1 MESPRYFYMKRIIK
15 KVAVLGSGVMGSR
28 IACHFANIGV
38 PVLLLDIA
46 PKELTADEE
55 KKGLKLDAPAVRNRI
70 VNSALQAAVV
80 ANPSPLYRKSEA
92 SRIKTGNF
100 DDNLKEIA
108 TCDWV
113 IEVVVERLDI
123 KKGLYERVE
132 QFRKKGTL
140 ITSNTSGIPIHLLAE
155 GRSQDFKENFA
166 GTHFFNPPRYL
177 KLLEIIPTP
186 ETKPEV
192 VDFLLHY
199 GDLYLGKT
207 VVLAKDTPGFI
218 ANRVGVFA
226 LLDAMQTMQKL
237 GLTVE
242 ETDKLTGPVIGHAKS
257 ATLRTSD
264 VVGLDTTI
272 NVANGLVQGLPNDEA
287 KDVFVL
293 PDFMQQMGENKW
305 LGDKTGQGFYKKVK
319 GADGKSEIHA
329 LDLNTLEYKPSQKVK
344 FATLELTK
352 SIDKL
357 ADRFKVLVTG
367 KDKAGEFYRLSFGSL
382 FAYVSNRVPE
392 IADQL
397 YKIDDA
403 LRAGFGWE
411 LGPFETWDALGVQA
425 GLDLAKAAGRTVAP
439 WVEDML
445 AAGNQTF
452 YKVEGGVRKFYDK
465 ESKQY
470 QPVAGVE
477 NFIILDNLR
486 ASGKVLWKNAGASVI
501 DLGDGILNVEFHS
514 KMNSLGTDVIQGL
527 LKGVEMA
534 EAGYRGLVVGNDAP
548 NFSAGANLGLVYMQA
563 LEQEFDE
570 LNLMVQQ
577 FQQAMMRMRYS
588 SIPVVGTPH
597 GLTLGGGCELNLH
610 CDRVVASA
618 ETYMGLVEFGVGLI
632 PGGGGTKEMTLRTA
646 TKYEEGEPELNLLRN
661 TYMTISTAKVSTSA
675 AEAFDLGFLRRG
687 DEIVVNPN
695 RVIAQAKA
703 AAIELAD
710 AGYSQP
716 TPKTNIKVHGKGA
729 LAMFKTG
736 VYAMKEGKYIS
747 AHDQLIAD
755 KLAYVMCGGDLSAPT
770 EVSEQYLL
778 DLEREAFLS
787 LTGERKTLERIQS
800 ILTTGKPLRN

>member
-1 MESPRYFYMKRIIK
+1 MKRTIK

-38 PVLLLDIA
+38 QVLLLDIA

-80 ANPSPLYRKSEA
+80 ANPSPLYRKSEV

-100 DDNLKEIA
+100 DDNLKDIA

-123 KKGLYERVE
+123 KKSLYERVE

-155 GRSQDFKENFA
+155 GRSQDFKEHFA

-207 VVLAKDTPGFI
+207 MVLAKDTPGFI

-272 NVANGLVQGLPNDEA
+272 NVANGLAQGLPNDEA
-287 KDVFVL
+287 KDVFML
-293 PDFMQQMGENKW
+293 PDFVKQMGENKW

-319 GADGKSEIHA
+319 GEGGKSEIHA

-357 ADRFKVLVTG
+357 ADRFKVLVSG

-382 FAYVSNRVPE
+382 FAYVSNRIPE

-425 GLDLAKAAGRTVAP
+425 GIDLATAAGRTVAP
-439 WVEDML
+439 WVTEML
-445 AAGNQTF
+445 AAGNTTF
-452 YKVEGGVRKFYDK
+452 YKVENGVRKFYDK
-465 ESKQY
+465 ESQQY
-470 QPVAGVE
+470 QPVSGVE

-570 LNLMVQQ
+570 LNLMIQQ

-618 ETYMGLVEFGVGLI
+618 ESYIGLVEFGVGLI

-646 TKYEEGEPELNLLRN
+646 AKYEEGEPEFNLLRN

-675 AEAFDLGFLRRG
+675 AEAFNLGFLRRG
-687 DEIVVNPN
+687 DEIVVNSN

-716 TPKTNIKVHGKGA
+716 SQKTNIKVHGRGA
-729 LAMFKTG
+729 LGMFMSG
-736 VYAMKEGKYIS
+736 VYAMKMGNYIS
-747 AHDQLIAD
+747 AHDEKIAN
-755 KLAYVMCGGDLSAPT
+755 KLAYVMCGGDLSSPT

-787 LTGERKTLERIQS
+787 LCGERKTLERIQS

>member
-1 MESPRYFYMKRIIK
+1 MNRTIK

-38 PVLLLDIA
+38 QVLLLDIA
-46 PKELTADEE
+46 PKELLPDEE
-55 KKGLKLDAPAVRNRI
+55 KKGLKLEAPAVRNRI
-70 VNSALQAAVV
+70 VNAALQAAIV
-80 ANPSPLYRKSEA
+80 ANPSPLYRKA
-92 SRIKTGNF
+92 DAAKIKTGNF
-100 DDNLKEIA
+100 DDNLKDIA
-108 TCDWV
+108 GCDWT
-113 IEVVVERLDI
+113 IEVVIERLDI
-123 KKGLYERVE
+123 KKNLYERVE

-155 GRSQDFKENFA
+155 GRSEDFKQHFA

-186 ETKPEV
+186 DTKPDV
-192 VDFLLHY
+192 LDFLQHY

-218 ANRVGVFA
+218 ANRVGVWA

-272 NVANGLVQGLPNDEA
+272 NVANGLAQGLPDDEA

-293 PDFMQQMGENKW
+293 PDFVKKMGESKW

-319 GADGKSEIHA
+319 GEGGKSEIHA

-344 FATLELTK
+344 FATLEMTK
-352 SIDKL
+352 AIEKL
-357 ADRFKVLVTG
+357 ADRFKVLVGG
-367 KDKAGEFYRLSFGSL
+367 KDKAGEFYRLSFGGL

-392 IADQL
+392 ISDQL

-425 GLDLAKAAGRTVAP
+425 GVDLAKAAGRTVAP
-439 WVEDML
+439 WVEEML
-445 AAGNQTF
+445 AVGNATF
-452 YKVEGGVRKFYDK
+452 YKVEDGVRKFYDQA
-465 ESKQY
+465 SKSY
-470 QPVAGVE
+470 QAIPGVE

-570 LNLMVQQ
+570 LNMMIQQ

-610 CDRVVASA
+610 CDRVVAAA
-618 ETYMGLVEFGVGLI
+618 ESYIGLVEFGVGLI

-646 TKYEEGEPELNLLRN
+646 AKYEDGEPEFNLLRN

-687 DEIVVNPN
+687 DEVVLNSN
-695 RVIAQAKA
+695 RVIAAAKSA
-703 AAIELAD
+703 ALDLAN
-710 AGYSQP
+710 AGYTQP
-716 TPKTNIKVHGKGA
+716 MQKTNIKVHGKGA

-736 VYAMKEGKYIS
+736 VYAMQQGNYIS
-747 AHDQLIAD
+747 THDQLIAD
-755 KLAYVMCGGDLSAPT
+755 KLAYVMCGGDLSSPT

-787 LTGERKTLERIQS
+787 LCGERKTLERIQS

>member
-1 MESPRYFYMKRIIK
+1 MNRTIK

-38 PVLLLDIA
+38 QVLLLDIA
-46 PKELTADEE
+46 PKELLPDEE
-55 KKGLKLDAPAVRNRI
+55 KKGLKLEAPAVRNRI
-70 VNSALQAAVV
+70 VNAALQAAIVS
-80 ANPSPLYRKSEA
+80 NPSPLYRKA
-92 SRIKTGNF
+92 DARLIKTGNF
-100 DDNLKEIA
+100 DDNLKDIA
-108 TCDWV
+108 GCDWT

-123 KKGLYERVE
+123 KKSLYERVE

-155 GRSQDFKENFA
+155 GRSGDFRQHFA

-177 KLLEIIPTP
+177 KLLEIIPTA

-192 VDFLLHY
+192 LDFLQRY
-199 GDLYLGKT
+199 GDLFLGKT

-218 ANRVGVFA
+218 ANRVGVWA

-272 NVANGLVQGLPNDEA
+272 NVANGLAQGLPNDEA

-293 PDFMQQMGENKW
+293 PDFVKKMGESKW

-344 FATLELTK
+344 FATLETTK
-352 SIDKL
+352 AIEKL
-357 ADRFKVLVTG
+357 ADRFKVLVAG
-367 KDKAGEFYRLSFGSL
+367 KDKAGEFYRLSFGGL

-392 IADQL
+392 ISDQL

-425 GLDLAKAAGRTVAP
+425 GVELAKAAGRTVAA
-439 WVEDML
+439 WVEEML
-445 AAGNQTF
+445 AAGNSTF
-452 YKVEGGVRKFYDK
+452 YKVEDGMRKFYDQA
-465 ESKQY
+465 SQSY
-470 QPVAGVE
+470 QPIPGVE

-486 ASGKVLWKNAGASVI
+486 ASGKVLWKNPGASVI

-514 KMNSLGTDVIQGL
+514 KMNSMGSDVIQGL
-527 LKGVEMA
+527 LKGIELA

-563 LEQEFDE
+563 LEQDFDE
-570 LNLMVQQ
+570 LNLMIGQ
-577 FQQAMMRMRYS
+577 FQNAMMRMRYS

-610 CDRVVASA
+610 CDRVVAAA

-646 TKYEEGEPELNLLRN
+646 LKYEEGEPELNLLRN

-687 DEIVVNPN
+687 DEIVVNSN

-703 AAIELAD
+703 VALELAD
-710 AGYSQP
+710 AGYTQP
-716 TPKTNIKVHGKGA
+716 VPKTNIKVHGKGA

-736 VYAMKEGKYIS
+736 VFAMKEGKYIS
-747 AHDQLIAD
+747 EHDQKIAD

>member
-1 MESPRYFYMKRIIK
+1 MNRTIK

-38 PVLLLDIA
+38 QVLLLDIA
-46 PKELTADEE
+46 PKELLPDEE
-55 KKGLKLDAPAVRNRI
+55 KKGLKLEAPVVRNRI
-70 VNSALQAAVV
+70 VNAALQAAIV
-80 ANPSPLYRKSEA
+80 ANPSPLYRKADA

-100 DDNLKEIA
+100 DDNLKDIA
-108 TCDWV
+108 TCDWT
-113 IEVVVERLDI
+113 IEVVIERLDI
-123 KKGLYERVE
+123 KKSLYERVE

-155 GRSQDFKENFA
+155 GRSEDFKQHFA

-186 ETKPEV
+186 GTKPEV
-192 VDFLLHY
+192 LDFLEHY

-218 ANRVGVFA
+218 ANRVGVWA

-272 NVANGLVQGLPNDEA
+272 NVANGLAQGLPDDEA

-293 PDFMQQMGENKW
+293 PDFVKKMGESKW

-319 GADGKSEIHA
+319 GEGGKSEIHA

-344 FATLELTK
+344 FATLEMTK
-352 SIDKL
+352 TIEKL
-357 ADRFKVLVTG
+357 ADRFKVLVSG
-367 KDKAGEFYRLSFGSL
+367 KDKAGEFYRLSFGGL

-392 IADQL
+392 ISDQL

-425 GLDLAKAAGRTVAP
+425 GVDLAKAAGRTVAP
-439 WVEDML
+439 WVEEML
-445 AAGNQTF
+445 AAGNATF
-452 YKVEGGVRKFYDK
+452 YKVEDGVRKFYDQA
-465 ESKQY
+465 SRSY
-470 QPVAGVE
+470 QVIPGVE

-486 ASGKVLWKNAGASVI
+486 ASGKVLWKNSGASVI

-563 LEQEFDE
+563 LDQDFDE
-570 LNLMVQQ
+570 LNMMIQQ

-610 CDRVVASA
+610 CDRVVAAA
-618 ETYMGLVEFGVGLI
+618 ESYIGLVEFGVGLI

-646 TKYEEGEPELNLLRN
+646 AKYEEGEPEFNLLRN

-687 DEIVVNPN
+687 DEVVLNSN
-695 RVIAQAKA
+695 RVIAAAKSA
-703 AAIELAD
+703 ALDLAD
-710 AGYSQP
+710 AGYTQP
-716 TPKTNIKVHGKGA
+716 MQKTNIKVHGKGA

-736 VYAMKEGKYIS
+736 VYAMQQGNYIS
-747 AHDQLIAD
+747 THDQLIAD
-755 KLAYVMCGGDLSAPT
+755 KLAYVMCGGDLSSPT

-787 LTGERKTLERIQS
+787 LCGERKTLERIQS

>member
-1 MESPRYFYMKRIIK
+1 MNRTIK

-38 PVLLLDIA
+38 QVLLLDIA
-46 PKELTADEE
+46 PKELLPDEE

-70 VNSALQAAVV
+70 VNAALQAAIV
-80 ANPSPLYRKSEA
+80 ANPSPLYRKA
-92 SRIKTGNF
+92 DAAKIKTGNF
-100 DDNLKEIA
+100 DDNLKDIA
-108 TCDWV
+108 GCDWT
-113 IEVVVERLDI
+113 IEVVIERLDI
-123 KKGLYERVE
+123 KKSLYERVE

-155 GRSQDFKENFA
+155 GRSEDFKQHFA

-186 ETKPEV
+186 DTKPDV
-192 VDFLLHY
+192 LDFLQHY

-218 ANRVGVFA
+218 ANRVGVWA

-272 NVANGLVQGLPNDEA
+272 NVANGLAQGLPDDEA

-293 PDFMQQMGENKW
+293 PDFVKKMGESKW

-319 GADGKSEIHA
+319 GEGGKSEIHA

-344 FATLELTK
+344 FATLEMTK
-352 SIDKL
+352 TIEKL
-357 ADRFKVLVTG
+357 ADRFKVLVGG
-367 KDKAGEFYRLSFGSL
+367 KDKAGEFYRLSFGGL

-392 IADQL
+392 ISDQL

-425 GLDLAKAAGRTVAP
+425 GVDLAKSAGRTVAP
-439 WVEDML
+439 WVEEML
-445 AAGNQTF
+445 TAGHSTF
-452 YKVEGGVRKFYDK
+452 YEVEDGVRKFYDQA
-465 ESKQY
+465 SQSY
-470 QPVAGVE
+470 QAIPGVE

-570 LNLMVQQ
+570 LNMMIQQ

-610 CDRVVASA
+610 CDRVVAAA
-618 ETYMGLVEFGVGLI
+618 ESYIGLVEFGVGLI

-646 TKYEEGEPELNLLRN
+646 TKYEDGEPEFNLLRN

-687 DEIVVNPN
+687 DEVVLNSN
-695 RVIAQAKA
+695 RVIAAAKSA
-703 AAIELAD
+703 ALDLAD
-710 AGYSQP
+710 AGYTQP
-716 TPKTNIKVHGKGA
+716 MQKTNIKVHGKGA

-736 VYAMKEGKYIS
+736 VYAMQQGNYIS
-747 AHDQLIAD
+747 THDQLIAD
-755 KLAYVMCGGDLSAPT
+755 KLAYVMCGGDLSSPT

-787 LTGERKTLERIQS
+787 LCGERKTLERIQS

>member
-1 MESPRYFYMKRIIK
+1 MNRTIK

-38 PVLLLDIA
+38 QVLLLDIA
-46 PKELTADEE
+46 PKELLPDEE
-55 KKGLKLDAPAVRNRI
+55 KKGFKLDTPAVKNRI
-70 VNSALQAAVV
+70 VNAALQAAIV
-80 ANPSPLYRKSEA
+80 ANPSPLYRKADA

-108 TCDWV
+108 TCDWT
-113 IEVVVERLDI
+113 IEVVIERLDI
-123 KKGLYERVE
+123 KKSLYERVE

-155 GRSQDFKENFA
+155 GRSEDFKQHFA

-186 ETKPEV
+186 DTKPEV
-192 VDFLLHY
+192 LKFLQHY

-272 NVANGLVQGLPNDEA
+272 NVANGLAQGLPNDEA

-293 PDFMQQMGENKW
+293 PDFVKKMGESKW

-319 GADGKSEIHA
+319 GAGGKSEIHA
-329 LDLNTLEYKPSQKVK
+329 LDLATMEYKPSQKVK
-344 FATLELTK
+344 FATLEMTK
-352 SIDKL
+352 TIEKL
-357 ADRFKVLVTG
+357 ADRFKVLVAG

-382 FAYVSNRVPE
+382 FAYVSNRIPE
-392 IADQL
+392 ISDEL
-397 YKIDDA
+397 FKLDDA

-411 LGPFETWDALGVQA
+411 MGPFETWDALGVQA
-425 GLDLAKAAGRTVAP
+425 GIDLAKAAGRTVAS
-439 WVEDML
+439 WVEEMV
-445 AAGNQTF
+445 AAGHTSF
-452 YKVEGGVRKFYDK
+452 YRVTDAGVREFYDIA
-465 ESKQY
+465 SKGY
-470 QPVAGVE
+470 QAVPGVE

-486 ASGKVLWKNAGASVI
+486 ASGKVLWKNSGASVI

-514 KMNSLGTDVIQGL
+514 KMNSLGQDVILGL

-534 EAGYRGLVVGNDAP
+534 ETGYRGLVVGNDAP

-570 LNLMVQQ
+570 LNMMIQQ

-610 CDRVVASA
+610 CDRVVAAA

-646 TKYEEGEPELNLLRN
+646 AKYEDGEPEFNLLRN

-687 DEIVVNPN
+687 DEVVVNSN

-703 AAIELAD
+703 AALDLAD
-710 AGYSQP
+710 AGYTQP
-716 TPKTNIKVHGKGA
+716 LQKTNVKVHGKGA

-736 VYAMKEGKYIS
+736 VYAMQQGNYIS
-747 AHDQLIAD
+747 THDQLIAD

-778 DLEREAFLS
+778 DLERDAFLS
-787 LTGERKTLERIQS
+787 LCGERKTLERIQS

>member
-1 MESPRYFYMKRIIK
+1 MNRKIK

-38 PVLLLDIA
+38 QVLLLDIA
-46 PKELTADEE
+46 PKELLPEEE
-55 KKGLKLDAPAVRNRI
+55 KKGLALDAPAVKNRL
-70 VNSALQAAVV
+70 VNAALQAAIVS
-80 ANPSPLYRKSEA
+80 NPSPLYRKADA

-100 DDNLKEIA
+100 DDNLKDIA
-108 TCDWV
+108 GCDWT

-123 KKGLYERVE
+123 KKSLFERVE
-132 QFRKKGTL
+132 KFRKPGTL
-140 ITSNTSGIPIHLLAE
+140 ITSNTSGIPIHLMTE
-155 GRSQDFKENFA
+155 GRSDDFKKHFC

-186 ETKPEV
+186 ATDPAI

-207 VVLAKDTPGFI
+207 TVLAKDTPAFI

-226 LLDAMQTMQKL
+226 IMDVLRIMQEV

-242 ETDKLTGPVIGHAKS
+242 EVDKLTGPVIGHAKS
-257 ATLRTSD
+257 ATFRTSD
-264 VVGLDTTI
+264 VVGLDTLI
-272 NVANGLVQGLPNDEA
+272 NVANGLGQGLPNDEA
-287 KDVFVL
+287 KDVFQL
-293 PDFMQQMGENKW
+293 PDFLKKMGENKW

-319 GADGKSEIHA
+319 GEGGKSEIQA
-329 LDLNTLEYKPSQKVK
+329 LDLATMEYKPSAKVK
-344 FATLELTK
+344 FATLETTK
-352 SIDKL
+352 AVEAL
-357 ADRFKVLVTG
+357 APRFAMLVAG
-367 KDKAGEFYRLSFGSL
+367 KDKAGEFYRKSFASL
-382 FAYVSNRVPE
+382 FAYVTNRIPE
-392 IADQL
+392 ITDAL

-411 LGPFETWDALGVQA
+411 MGPFETWDALGVQKGVELMQA
-425 GLDLAKAAGRTVAP
+425 EGKQPAA
-439 WVEDML
+439 WVTDML
-445 AAGNQTF
+445 AAGNPSF
-452 YKVEGGVRKFYDK
+452 YKVNEAGAKEYYDAEAK
-465 ESKQY
+465 SY
-470 QPVAGVE
+470 QPIRGVE

-486 ASGKVLWKNAGASVI
+486 ATGKVVWKNAGASVI

-514 KMNSLGTDVIQGL
+514 KMNSLGQDVVQGL
-527 LKGVEMA
+527 LKGIELA
-534 EAGYRGLVVGNDAP
+534 EKDFRGLGIGNDGAQ
-548 NFSAGANLGLVYMQA
+548 FSAGANLGLVYMQA

-570 LNLMVQQ
+570 LNMMIAQ
-577 FQQAMMRMRYS
+577 FQNAMMRMRYS
-588 SIPVVGTPH
+588 SIPVVGAPH
-597 GLTLGGGCELNLH
+597 GLALGGGCELNLH
-610 CDRVVASA
+610 CDRVVAAA

-632 PGGGGTKEMTLRTA
+632 PAGGGTKEMTLRTA
-646 TKYEEGEPELNLLRN
+646 LKYEEGEPELNLIRN
-661 TYMTISTAKVSTSA
+661 TFVTISTAKVSTSA

-687 DEIVVNPN
+687 DEIVVNSN

-703 AAIELAD
+703 AAIELAE
-710 AGYSQP
+710 AGYTQP

-736 VYAMKEGKYIS
+736 VYAMKEGRYIS
-747 AHDQLIAD
+747 EHDQKIAD
-755 KLAYVMCGGDLSAPT
+755 KLAYIMCGGDLSAPT

-787 LTGERKTLERIQS
+787 LCGERKTLERIQA

>member
-1 MESPRYFYMKRIIK
+1 MNRTIK

-38 PVLLLDIA
+38 QVLLLDIA
-46 PKELTADEE
+46 PKELLPDEE
-55 KKGLKLDAPAVRNRI
+55 KKGLKLDSPAVKNRI
-70 VNSALQAAVV
+70 VNGALQTATL
-80 ANPSPLYRKSEA
+80 ANPSPLYRKA
-92 SRIKTGNF
+92 GVSRIKTGNF
-100 DDNLKEIA
+100 DDNLKDIA
-108 TCDWV
+108 TCDWT

-123 KKGLYERVE
+123 KKSLFERVE

-140 ITSNTSGIPIHLLAE
+140 ITSNTSGIPIHMMTE
-155 GRSQDFKENFA
+155 GRSDDFKKHFC

-186 ETKPEV
+186 DTDPEI

-207 VVLAKDTPGFI
+207 TVLAKDTPAFI

-226 LLDAMQTMQKL
+226 IMDVLRIMQEL

-242 ETDKLTGPVIGHAKS
+242 EVDKLTGPIIGHAKS
-257 ATLRTSD
+257 ATFRTSD
-264 VVGLDTTI
+264 VVGLDTLM
-272 NVANGLVQGLPNDEA
+272 NVANGLAQGLPNDEA
-287 KDVFVL
+287 KAVFAL
-293 PDFMQQMGENKW
+293 PDFLKKMGENKW

-319 GADGKSEIHA
+319 GAGGKSEIQA
-329 LDLNTLEYKPSQKVK
+329 LDLNTLEYQTGTKVK

-352 SIDKL
+352 AIETL
-357 ADRFKVLVTG
+357 APRFAVLITG
-367 KDKAGEFYRLSFGSL
+367 KDKAGEFYRKSFGSL

-392 IADQL
+392 ITDAL

-411 LGPFETWDALGVQA
+411 MGPFETWDAVGVQKGVELMQA
-425 GLDLAKAAGRTVAP
+425 EGKQSAA
-439 WVEDML
+439 WVSEML
-445 AAGNQTF
+445 AAGHTTF
-452 YKVEGGVRKFYDK
+452 YKVNDQGAREFYDAG
-465 ESKQY
+465 SKSY
-470 QPVAGVE
+470 QPIRGVE

-486 ASGKVLWKNAGASVI
+486 ATGKVLWKNAGASVL

-514 KMNSLGTDVIQGL
+514 KMNSLGQDVILGL

-570 LNLMVQQ
+570 LNMMIQQ

-610 CDRVVASA
+610 CDRVVAAA
-618 ETYMGLVEFGVGLI
+618 ESYIGLVEFGVGLI

-646 TKYEEGEPELNLLRN
+646 AKYEDGEPEFNLLRN

-675 AEAFDLGFLRRG
+675 AEAMDLGFLRRG
-687 DEIVVNPN
+687 DEIVVNSN
-695 RVIAQAKA
+695 RVITQAKA
-703 AAIELAD
+703 AALELAD
-710 AGYSQP
+710 AGYTQP
-716 TPKTNIKVHGKGA
+716 LQKTNIKVHGKGA

-736 VYAMKEGKYIS
+736 VYAMQQGNYIS
-747 AHDQLIAD
+747 THDQLIAD

-778 DLEREAFLS
+778 DLERDAFLS
-787 LTGERKTLERIQS
+787 LCGERKTLERIQS

>member
-1 MESPRYFYMKRIIK
+1 MKRIIK

-272 NVANGLVQGLPNDEA
+272 NVANGLAQGLPDDEA

-293 PDFMQQMGENKW
+293 PDFVKQMGESKW

-329 LDLNTLEYKPSQKVK
+329 LDLTTLEYKPSQKVK

-357 ADRFKVLVTG
+357 ADRFKVLVSG

-382 FAYVSNRVPE
+382 FAYVSNRIPE

-425 GLDLAKAAGRTVAP
+425 GIDLARAAGRTVAP
-439 WVEDML
+439 WVEEML
-445 AAGNQTF
+445 AAGNSTF
-452 YKVEGGVRKFYDK
+452 YKVENGVRKFYDK
-465 ESKQY
+465 ESQQY
-470 QPVAGVE
+470 QAVSGVE

-570 LNLMVQQ
+570 LNMMIQQ

-618 ETYMGLVEFGVGLI
+618 ESYIGLVEFGVGLI

-646 TKYEEGEPELNLLRN
+646 AKYEEGEPEFNLLRN

-675 AEAFDLGFLRRG
+675 AEAFDLGYLRRG
-687 DEIVVNPN
+687 DEIVVNSN

-716 TPKTNIKVHGKGA
+716 SQKTNIKVHGKGA

-747 AHDQLIAD
+747 EHDQKIAD
-755 KLAYVMCGGDLSAPT
+755 KLAYVMCGGDLSSPT

-787 LTGERKTLERIQS
+787 LCGERKTLERIQS

>member
-1 MESPRYFYMKRIIK
+1 MNRTIK

-38 PVLLLDIA
+38 QVLLLDIA
-46 PKELTADEE
+46 PKELLPEEE
-55 KKGLKLDAPAVRNRI
+55 KKGLKLEAPAVRNRI
-70 VNSALQAAVV
+70 VNAALQAAIVS
-80 ANPSPLYRKSEA
+80 NPSPLYRKSEA

-100 DDNLKEIA
+100 DDNLKDIA
-108 TCDWV
+108 GCDWT

-123 KKGLYERVE
+123 KKSLYERVE

-155 GRSQDFKENFA
+155 GRSDDFKQHFC

-177 KLLEIIPTP
+177 KLLEIIPTAD
-186 ETKPEV
+186 TKPEV
-192 VDFLLHY
+192 LDYLQHY

-218 ANRVGVFA
+218 ANRVGVWA

-272 NVANGLVQGLPNDEA
+272 NVANGLAQGLPNDEA

-293 PDFMQQMGENKW
+293 PDFVKKMGESKW

-319 GADGKSEIHA
+319 GEGGKSEIHA

-344 FATLELTK
+344 FATLEMTK
-352 SIDKL
+352 TIEKL
-357 ADRFKVLVTG
+357 ADRFKVLVAG
-367 KDKAGEFYRLSFGSL
+367 KDKAGEFYRLSFGGL

-392 IADQL
+392 ISDQL

-403 LRAGFGWE
+403 LRAGFGWD

-425 GLDLAKAAGRTVAP
+425 GVDLAKAAGRTVAA
-439 WVEDML
+439 WVEEML
-445 AAGNQTF
+445 AAGNSTF
-452 YKVEGGVRKFYDK
+452 YKVNEAGVRQFYDQETK
-465 ESKQY
+465 SY
-470 QPVAGVE
+470 QAIPGVE

-486 ASGKVLWKNAGASVI
+486 ASGKVLWKNAGASII

-514 KMNSLGTDVIQGL
+514 KMNSIGQDVILGL
-527 LKGVEMA
+527 MKGIDMA

-548 NFSAGANLGLVYMQA
+548 QFSAGANLGLVYMQA

-570 LNLMVQQ
+570 LNLMIAQ
-577 FQQAMMRMRYS
+577 FQNAMMRMRYS
-588 SIPVVGTPH
+588 SIPVVTATH
-597 GLTLGGGCELNLH
+597 GLALGGGCEISLH
-610 CDRVVASA
+610 ADRVVAAA
-618 ETYMGLVEFGVGLI
+618 ETYTGLVEFGVGLI
-632 PGGGGTKEMTLRTA
+632 PAGGGTKEMTLRTA
-646 TKYEEGEPELNLLRN
+646 AKYEEGEPEFNLLRN

-687 DEIVVNPN
+687 DEIVVNSN
-695 RVIAQAKA
+695 RVIAAAKA
-703 AAIELAD
+703 AALELAD
-710 AGYSQP
+710 AGYTQP
-716 TPKTNIKVHGKGA
+716 VQKTNIKVHGKGA

-736 VYAMKEGKYIS
+736 VYAMQQGNYIS
-747 AHDQLIAD
+747 THDQLIAD
-755 KLAYVMCGGDLSAPT
+755 KLAYVMCGGDLSSPT

>member
-1 MESPRYFYMKRIIK
+1 MNRTIK

-38 PVLLLDIA
+38 QVLLLDIA
-46 PKELTADEE
+46 PKELLPDEE
-55 KKGLKLDAPAVRNRI
+55 KKGLKLDSPAVRNRI
-70 VNSALQAAVV
+70 VNAALQAAIV
-80 ANPSPLYRKSEA
+80 ANPSPLYRKADA

-100 DDNLKEIA
+100 DDNLKDIA
-108 TCDWV
+108 TCDWT

-123 KKGLYERVE
+123 KKSLFERVE
-132 QFRKKGTL
+132 QFRKKSTL
-140 ITSNTSGIPIHLLAE
+140 ITSNTSGIPIHLMTE
-155 GRSQDFKENFA
+155 GRSDDFRKYFC

-186 ETKPEV
+186 DTDPEI

-207 VVLAKDTPGFI
+207 TVLAKDTPAFI

-226 LLDAMQTMQKL
+226 IMDVLRIMQEL
-237 GLTVE
+237 SLTVE
-242 ETDKLTGPVIGHAKS
+242 EVDKLTGPIIGHAKS
-257 ATLRTSD
+257 ATFRTSD
-264 VVGLDTTI
+264 VVGLDTLM
-272 NVANGLVQGLPNDEA
+272 NVANGLAQGLPNDEA
-287 KDVFVL
+287 KAVFAL
-293 PDFMQQMGENKW
+293 PEFLKKMGENKW

-319 GADGKSEIHA
+319 GAGGKSEIQA
-329 LDLNTLEYKPSQKVK
+329 LDLNTLEYQPGTKVK

-352 SIDKL
+352 AMETL
-357 ADRFKVLVTG
+357 APRFAVLITG
-367 KDKAGEFYRLSFGSL
+367 KDKAGDFYRKSFGSL

-392 IADQL
+392 ITDAL

-411 LGPFETWDALGVQA
+411 MGPFETWDAVGVQKGIELMTA
-425 GLDLAKAAGRTVAP
+425 EGKQPAA
-439 WVEDML
+439 WVTDML
-445 AAGNQTF
+445 AAGHNTF
-452 YKVEGGVRKFYDK
+452 YKVNEKGAKEYYDAG
-465 ESKQY
+465 SKSY
-470 QPVAGVE
+470 QPIRGVE

-486 ASGKVLWKNAGASVI
+486 ATGKVLWKNAGASVI

-514 KMNSLGTDVIQGL
+514 KMNSLGQDVILGL

-563 LEQEFDE
+563 LDQEFDE
-570 LNLMVQQ
+570 LNMMIQQ

-610 CDRVVASA
+610 CDRVVAAA
-618 ETYMGLVEFGVGLI
+618 ESYIGLVEFGVGLI

-646 TKYEEGEPELNLLRN
+646 LKYEDGEPEFNLLRN

-675 AEAFDLGFLRRG
+675 AEAMDLGFLRRG
-687 DEIVVNPN
+687 DEIVVNSN

-703 AAIELAD
+703 AAIDMAD
-710 AGYSQP
+710 AGYTQP
-716 TPKTNIKVHGKGA
+716 LQKTNIKVHGKGA

-736 VYAMKEGKYIS
+736 VYAMQQGNYIS
-747 AHDQLIAD
+747 THDQLIAD
-755 KLAYVMCGGDLSAPT
+755 KLAYVMCGGDLSSPT

-787 LTGERKTLERIQS
+787 LCGERKTLERIQS

>member
-1 MESPRYFYMKRIIK
+1 MKRTIK

-46 PKELTADEE
+46 PRELTADEE
-55 KKGLKLDAPAVRNRI
+55 KKGLKLDAPAVRNRL
-70 VNSALQAAVV
+70 VNSALQAAVA
-80 ANPSPLYRKSEA
+80 ANPSPLYRKSEV
-92 SRIKTGNF
+92 SRIQTGNF

-108 TCDWV
+108 SCDWV

-123 KKGLYERVE
+123 KQSLYERVE

-155 GRSQDFKENFA
+155 GRSDDFRENFA

-186 ETKPEV
+186 ATKPEV

-272 NVANGLVQGLPNDEA
+272 NVANGLAQGLPDDEA
-287 KDVFVL
+287 RDVFVL
-293 PDFMQQMGENKW
+293 PDFVKKMGENKW

-329 LDLNTLEYKPSQKVK
+329 LDLNTLEYKLSQKIK
-344 FATLELTK
+344 FATLEATK
-352 SIDKL
+352 AIDKV
-357 ADRFKVLVTG
+357 ADRFKVLVAG

-392 IADQL
+392 IADEL
-397 YKIDDA
+397 FKIDDA

-425 GLDLAKAAGRTVAP
+425 GVGLAEAAGRPVAP
-439 WVEDML
+439 WVGEML

-452 YKVEGGVRKFYDK
+452 YKVENGVRKFYDPR
-465 ESKQY
+465 SRQY
-470 QPVAGVE
+470 EPIPGVAD
-477 NFIILDNLR
+477 FIILDNLR
-486 ASGKVLWKNAGASVI
+486 ASGKVLWKNAGASII
-501 DLGDGILNVEFHS
+501 DLGDGILNVEFHA
-514 KMNSLGTDVIQGL
+514 KMNALGTDVIQGL

-618 ETYMGLVEFGVGLI
+618 ESYIGLVEFGVGLI

-646 TKYEEGEPELNLLRN
+646 AKYEDGEPEFNLLRN

-687 DEIVVNPN
+687 DEVVVNPN

-703 AAIELAD
+703 AALELAE

-716 TPKTNIKVHGKGA
+716 TPRTNIKVHGKGA

-736 VYAMKEGKYIS
+736 VFAMKEGKYIS

-778 DLEREAFLS
+778 NLEREAFLS
-787 LTGERKTLERIQS
+787 LCGERKTLERIQS

>member
-1 MESPRYFYMKRIIK
+1 MKRVIK

-38 PVLLLDIA
+38 QVLLLDIA
-46 PKELTADEE
+46 PRELTADEE
-55 KKGLKLDAPAVRNRI
+55 KKGLPLDAPAVKNRL
-70 VNSALQAAVV
+70 VNAALAAAV
-80 ANPSPLYRKSEA
+80 ASNPAPLYRKADA

-100 DDNLKEIA
+100 DDNLQEIA
-108 TCDWV
+108 GCDWT
-113 IEVVVERLDI
+113 IEVVVERLDV
-123 KKGLYERVE
+123 KKSLYERVE

-140 ITSNTSGIPIHLLAE
+140 ITSNTSGIPIAQLAE
-155 GRSQDFKENFA
+155 GRSEDFRQHFC

-177 KLLEIIPTP
+177 KLLEIIPGP
-186 ETKPEV
+186 ATKPDV
-192 VDFLLHY
+192 LDFLQHY

-218 ANRVGVFA
+218 ANRVGVWA
-226 LLDAMQTMQKL
+226 LLDAMRLMQKL
-237 GLTVE
+237 GLSVE
-242 ETDKLTGPVIGHAKS
+242 ETDRLTGPIIGHAKS

-272 NVANGLVQGLPNDEA
+272 NVANGLAQGLPHDEA
-287 KDVFVL
+287 KDVFAL
-293 PDFMQQMGENKW
+293 PDFVRQMGENKW

-319 GADGKSEIHA
+319 GAGGKSEIQA
-329 LDLNTLEYKPSQKVK
+329 LDLATMEYQPSQKVK
-344 FATLELTK
+344 FPTLELTK
-352 SIDKL
+352 TIDKL
-357 ADRFKVLVTG
+357 ADRFKVLVG
-367 KDKAGEFYRLSFGSL
+367 GQDKAGEFYRLSFGGL

-392 IADQL
+392 IADEL

-411 LGPFETWDALGVQA
+411 LGPFETWDALGVPA
-425 GLDLAKAAGRTVAP
+425 GVALAKAAGRPVAP
-439 WVEDML
+439 WVDEML
-445 AAGNQTF
+445 TAGNQTF
-452 YKVEGGVRKFYDK
+452 YQVEAGVRTFYDSA
-465 ESKQY
+465 SKSY
-470 QPVAGVE
+470 QPIPGLE

-486 ASGKVLWKNAGASVI
+486 TSGKVLWKNSGASVL
-501 DLGDGILNVEFHS
+501 DLGDGILNVEFHA
-514 KMNSLGTDVIQGL
+514 KMNALGQDVIEGL
-527 LKGVEMA
+527 LKGVELA
-534 EAGYRGLVVGNDAP
+534 ETGYRGLVVGNDAP

-570 LNLMVQQ
+570 LNLLIQQ

-610 CDRVVASA
+610 CDRVVAAA
-618 ETYMGLVEFGVGLI
+618 ESYIGLVEFGVGLI

-646 TKYEEGEPELNLLRN
+646 AKYEEGEPEYNLLRN

-675 AEAFDLGFLRRG
+675 AEAFDLGYLRRG
-687 DEIVVNPN
+687 DEVVVNPN

-716 TPKTNIKVHGKGA
+716 SQKTNIKVHGRGA
-729 LAMFKTG
+729 LGMFMSG
-736 VYAMKEGKYIS
+736 VYAMKVGNYIS
-747 AHDQLIAD
+747 DHDEKIAN
-755 KLAYVMCGGDLSAPT
+755 KLAYVMCGGDLSSPT

-787 LTGERKTLERIQS
+787 LCGERKTLERIQA

>member
-1 MESPRYFYMKRIIK
+1 MKRTIK

-80 ANPSPLYRKSEA
+80 ANPSPLYRKSEV

-123 KKGLYERVE
+123 KKSLYERVE

-192 VDFLLHY
+192 VNFLLHY

-272 NVANGLVQGLPNDEA
+272 NVANGLAQGLPDDEA

-293 PDFMQQMGENKW
+293 PDFVKQMGENKW

-319 GADGKSEIHA
+319 GEGGKSEIHA

-367 KDKAGEFYRLSFGSL
+367 KDKAGEFYRQSFGSL
-382 FAYVSNRVPE
+382 FAYVSNRIPE

-425 GLDLAKAAGRTVAP
+425 GIDLAKAAGRTVAP
-439 WVEDML
+439 WVEEML
-445 AAGNQTF
+445 AAGNSTF
-452 YKVEGGVRKFYDK
+452 YKVENGVRKFYDK

-570 LNLMVQQ
+570 LNMMIQQ

-618 ETYMGLVEFGVGLI
+618 ESYIGLVEFGVGLI

-646 TKYEEGEPELNLLRN
+646 AKYEEGEPEFNLLRN

-716 TPKTNIKVHGKGA
+716 SQKTNIKVHGKGA

-747 AHDQLIAD
+747 EHDQKIAD
-755 KLAYVMCGGDLSAPT
+755 KLAYVMCGGDLSSPT

-787 LTGERKTLERIQS
+787 LCGERKTLERIQS

>member
-1 MESPRYFYMKRIIK
+1 MKRTIK

-38 PVLLLDIA
+38 QVLLLDIA

-80 ANPSPLYRKSEA
+80 ANPSPLYRKSEV

-100 DDNLKEIA
+100 DDNLKDIA

-272 NVANGLVQGLPNDEA
+272 NVANGLAQGLPNDEA

-293 PDFMQQMGENKW
+293 PDFVKKMGENKW

-357 ADRFKVLVTG
+357 ADRFKVLVSG
-367 KDKAGEFYRLSFGSL
+367 KDKAGEFYRLSLGSL
-382 FAYVSNRVPE
+382 FAYVSNRIPE

-425 GLDLAKAAGRTVAP
+425 GIDLATAAGRTVAP
-439 WVEDML
+439 WVAEML
-445 AAGNQTF
+445 AAGNTTF
-452 YKVEGGVRKFYDK
+452 YKVENGVRKFYDK

-470 QPVAGVE
+470 EPVSGVE

-527 LKGVEMA
+527 LKGVELA
-534 EAGYRGLVVGNDAP
+534 ENGYRGLVVGNDAP

-563 LEQEFDE
+563 VEQEFDE
-570 LNLMVQQ
+570 LNMMIQQ

-618 ETYMGLVEFGVGLI
+618 ESYIGLVEFGVGLI

-646 TKYEEGEPELNLLRN
+646 AKYEEGEPEFNLLRN

-675 AEAFDLGFLRRG
+675 AEAFDLGYLRRG

-716 TPKTNIKVHGKGA
+716 AQKTNIKVHGKGA
-729 LAMFKTG
+729 LGMFMSG
-736 VYAMKEGKYIS
+736 VYAMKLGNYIS
-747 AHDQLIAD
+747 EHDEKIAN
-755 KLAYVMCGGDLSAPT
+755 KLAYVMCGGDLSSPT

-787 LTGERKTLERIQS
+787 LCGERKTLERIQS

>member
-1 MESPRYFYMKRIIK
+1 MKRIIK

-38 PVLLLDIA
+38 SVLLLDIA
-46 PKELTADEE
+46 PQELTADEE

-70 VNSALQAAVV
+70 VNSALQAAVA
-80 ANPSPLYRKSEA
+80 ANPSPLYRKSEV

-108 TCDWV
+108 SCDWV

-123 KKGLYERVE
+123 KKSLYERVE

-155 GRSQDFKENFA
+155 GRSQDFQENFA

-186 ETKPEV
+186 DTKPEV

-272 NVANGLVQGLPNDEA
+272 NVANGLAQGLPNDEA

-293 PDFMQQMGENKW
+293 PDFVKKMGENKW

-319 GADGKSEIHA
+319 DEGGKSEIHA

-357 ADRFKVLVTG
+357 ADRFQVLVG
-367 KDKAGEFYRLSFGSL
+367 GRDKAGEFYRLSFGSL

-411 LGPFETWDALGVQA
+411 LGPFETWDALGVPA
-425 GLDLAKAAGRTVAP
+425 GIELAKAAGRSIAP
-439 WVEDML
+439 WVEEML
-445 AAGNQTF
+445 AAGSQTF
-452 YKVEGGVRKFYDK
+452 YKVENGTRKFYDR

-527 LKGVEMA
+527 LKGVELA

-570 LNLMVQQ
+570 LNMMIQQ

-618 ETYMGLVEFGVGLI
+618 ESYIGLVEFGVGLI

-646 TKYEEGEPELNLLRN
+646 AKYEEGEPEFNLLRN

-687 DEIVVNPN
+687 DEVVVNPN
-695 RVIAQAKA
+695 RVIAQARA

-716 TPKTNIKVHGKGA
+716 SQKTNIKVHGKGA

-755 KLAYVMCGGDLSAPT
+755 KLAYVMCGGDLSSPT

-787 LTGERKTLERIQS
+787 LCGERKTLERIQS

>member
-1 MESPRYFYMKRIIK
+1 MNRTIK

-38 PVLLLDIA
+38 QVLLLDIA
-46 PKELTADEE
+46 PKELTPDEE
-55 KKGLKLDAPAVRNRI
+55 KKGLKLDAPAVKNRI
-70 VNSALQAAVV
+70 VNSSLQAAI
-80 ANPSPLYRKSEA
+80 ASNPSPLYRKADA

-100 DDNLKEIA
+100 DDNLKNIA
-108 TCDWV
+108 QYDWT

-123 KKGLYERVE
+123 KKSLFERVE
-132 QFRKKGTL
+132 QFRKPGTL
-140 ITSNTSGIPIHLLAE
+140 ITSNTSGIPIHLMTE
-155 GRSQDFKENFA
+155 GRSEDFKKHFC

-186 ETKPEV
+186 DTDPAI

-207 VVLAKDTPGFI
+207 TVLAKDTPAFI

-226 LLDAMQTMQKL
+226 IMDVLQVMQEL

-242 ETDKLTGPVIGHAKS
+242 EVDKLTGPVIGHAKS
-257 ATLRTSD
+257 ATFRTSD
-264 VVGLDTTI
+264 VVGLDTLM
-272 NVANGLVQGLPNDEA
+272 NVANGLAQGLPNDEA
-287 KDVFVL
+287 KAVFQL
-293 PDFMQQMGENKW
+293 PDFLKKMGENKW
-305 LGDKTGQGFYKKVK
+305 LGDKTKQGFYKKVT
-319 GADGKSEIHA
+319 GANGKSEILA

-344 FATLELTK
+344 FATLEATK
-352 SIDKL
+352 PIEKL
-357 ADRFKVLVTG
+357 ADRFKVLAAG
-367 KDKAGEFYRLSFGSL
+367 KDKAGAFYRKMFAGL
-382 FAYVSNRVPE
+382 FAYVTNRIPE
-392 IADQL
+392 ITDSL

-411 LGPFETWDALGVQA
+411 LGPFETWDALGVERGLELLQA
-425 GLDLAKAAGRTVAP
+425 EGKEAADWVREMLD
-439 WVEDML
+439 
-445 AAGNQTF
+445 AGNTSF
-452 YKVEGGVRKFYDK
+452 YQVNKQGVKQYYDL
-465 ESKQY
+465 ESKSY
-470 QPVAGVE
+470 KAIPGVE
-477 NFIILDNLR
+477 NFVILDNLR
-486 ASGKVLWKNAGASVI
+486 ATGKVLWKNAGASVI

-514 KMNSLGTDVIQGL
+514 KMNTLGSDVIQGL
-527 LKGVEMA
+527 LKGVELA
-534 EAGYRGLVVGNDAP
+534 EKDFRGLVVGNDAP
-548 NFSAGANLGLVYMQA
+548 NFSAGANLGLVYMFA
-563 LEQEFDE
+563 LEQEYDE
-570 LNLMVQQ
+570 INMMIAQ

-632 PGGGGTKEMTLRTA
+632 PAGGGTKEMTLRTA
-646 TKYEEGEPELNLLRN
+646 AKYEEGEPEYNMLRN
-661 TYMTISTAKVSTSA
+661 TFMTISTAKVSTSA
-675 AEAFDLGFLRRG
+675 AEAFDLGFMRRG
-687 DEIVVNPN
+687 DEVVVNSN

-710 AGYSQP
+710 DGYTQP
-716 TPKTNIKVHGKGA
+716 TQKTNIKVHGKGA
-729 LAMFKTG
+729 LGMFLTG
-736 VYAMKEGKYIS
+736 VSAMKEGRYIS
-747 AHDQLIAD
+747 DHDVKIAN